1 MTRCLVLGGSGFIG
15 RHVVRALA
23 ECGVEQVVGDLVP
36 NPEAPFV
43 PVDFTDEESLQ
54 QALDGIDVVVHLA
67 WTTVP
72 QSATDN
78 PSQDVI
84 ANVLGS
90 LNLFRACIAQ
100 RVRRVVFCSTGGAIY
115 GVPHYIPISET
126 HPVAPVSS
134 YGITKLTV
142 EKYLTLFSRLY
153 GLEHVILRPGNAYGE
168 GQKNTKGQGVIA
180 ACLAAVQ
187 ADQLF
192 TVWGDGTVVRD
203 YVHVSD
209 IARVV
214 SLAVTT
220 GASNY
225 LLNVGTGQGL
235 SVNDLI
241 ALIKKVAQKPLK
253 VRYVSQR
260 LIDVLVNILDSS
272 LAAEILGW
280 KPQVSIQEGLLR
292 QWRALQLLDTDSN
305 S

>member
-1 MTRCLVLGGSGFIG
+1 MTCCLVLGGSGFIG
-15 RHVVRALA
+15 HHAVRVLA
-23 ECGVEQVVGDLVP
+23 EYGVERVVGDLVP
-36 NPEAPFV
+36 SPEAPFV
-43 PVDFTDEESLQ
+43 RMDLTDKVSFQ
-54 QALDGIDVVVHLA
+54 QALCGIDVVVHLA

-84 ANVLGS
+84 TNVLGS

-100 RVRRVVFCSTGGAIY
+100 KVRRVVFCSTGGAIY
-115 GVPHYIPISET
+115 GVPHFIPISEA
-126 HPVAPVSS
+126 HPLAPTSS

-142 EKYLTLFSRLY
+142 EKYLILFSRLY
-153 GLEHVILRPGNAYGE
+153 GLEYMILRPGNAYGE
-168 GQKNTKGQGVIA
+168 GQTNARGQGVIA

-187 ADQLF
+187 ADQPF

-209 IARVV
+209 IARAI

-220 GASNY
+220 GASNHV
-225 LLNVGTGQGL
+225 LNIGTGRGF

-241 ALIKKVAQKPLK
+241 ALIREATQRSVKVE
-253 VRYVSQR
+253 YVSQR
-260 LIDVLVNILDSS
+260 LIDAPVNVLDSS
-272 LAAEILGW
+272 LATAILGW
-280 KPQVSIQEGLLR
+280 KPQISIQEGLLR
-292 QWRALQLLDTDSN
+292 QWCACQLLDMDGN